1 MAKRV
6 PWYEIYYTKDGK
18 NYQSFIRGKKEA
30 LRTVKAYNGI
40 IVNITYEII
49 NN

>member
-18 NYQSFIRGKKEA
+18 NYQSSIRGKKEA
-30 LRTVKAYNGI
+30 LRAIKDYNAT
-40 IVNITYEII
+40 IVNIEYETVK
-49 NN
+49 